1 MTPVQPTPTP
11 PRRIFVDTQ
20 GWAEAFHQP
29 ALHHA
34 QAEAL
39 LRQAR
44 ADRWELITSNLIL
57 SELVPL
63 FRSRLFRL
71 PQPQVL
77 NIVTQIRALPILRV
91 VHIDPQLDQQAWG
104 LLYTNPQQPWSHVDA
119 TSMVLMRQLGLT
131 EVFTADRHFEEA
143 GFTVLL

>member
-1 MTPVQPTPTP
+1 MIPVQQIPAT
-11 PRRIFVDTQ
+11 PRRVFMDTQ
-20 GWAEAFHQP
+20 GWAEIFHQP

-63 FRSRLFRL
+63 FRSRLFHL

-77 NIVTQIRALPILRV
+77 NIVTQIRALPNLTI
-91 VHIDPQLDQQAWG
+91 VHVDPQLDQQA
-104 LLYTNPQQPWSHVDA
+104 
-119 TSMVLMRQLGLT
+119 
-131 EVFTADRHFEEA
+131 
-143 GFTVLL
+143 